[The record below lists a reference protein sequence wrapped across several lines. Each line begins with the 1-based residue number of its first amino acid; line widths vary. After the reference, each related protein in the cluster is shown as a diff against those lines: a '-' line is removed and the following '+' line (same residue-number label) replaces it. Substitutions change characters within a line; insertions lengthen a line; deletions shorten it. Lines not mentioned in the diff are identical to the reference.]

1 MQIQPIVIGTAGHI
15 DHGKSTLVKVLTGID
30 PDRLK
35 EEQER
40 GMTIDL
46 GFARFS
52 LPDGRK
58 VGIVD
63 VPGHERF
70 VKNMVAGASGIDLV
84 ILVVAADDGVM
95 PQTREHLAIMG
106 LLGLSRGLIALT
118 KIDMVEPGM
127 VELASEDVRQ
137 AVAGT
142 FLEDAPIFPLSSIS
156 GAGLEEFKKALF
168 RLASETRPRSAEG
181 VFRMPIQRVFSA
193 HGFGTIVTG
202 IPMSGTLRV
211 GDVLE
216 ILPQGLRGKVRG
228 IQAYQEPS
236 ESARAGHSSAINLS
250 DIEHHA
256 VTRGNVAATPGF
268 YRGVRMLGTQLTALA
283 SLDGPLAD
291 RTAVRLHIG
300 TAEVLGE
307 LVLLDRE
314 ELAPGQ
320 TGLAQLRLEEPVV
333 CAPGDRFVL
342 RLASPALTL
351 GGGVVLEESKHR
363 LKRFKNFVV
372 EELSRAAQSLES
384 PRELLDVVLLRSKA
398 GVHDAAALSV
408 EIKRSREETERLLN
422 DLKAQGKARPLAPGR
437 WIHAERLALDLAE
450 LEQALTAWFGEHSH
464 REVMDVRE
472 LRRTTGFEP
481 GYLDLLLAE
490 AQRQGKL
497 VHAAGGEVRR
507 GGAAAALDA
516 NTQALVDKL
525 LAALAAA
532 RYQTPSPAELAMA
545 LALPEKTLQPVL
557 ELLRDR
563 KQLVFVARDFAL
575 TKELYEAARE
585 AIVQNCLGH
594 GGSLDIPSL
603 RDQLGT
609 TRKWII
615 PLLEHFDAIGVTL
628 RQGANRVL
636 KQR

>member
-46 GFARFS
+46 GFARFA

-70 VKNMVAGASGIDLV
+70 VKNMVAGATGIDLV
-84 ILVVAADDGVM
+84 VLVVAADDGVM
-95 PQTREHLAIMG
+95 PQTREHLAIMS
-106 LLGLSRGLIALT
+106 LLGLERGIVALT
-118 KIDMVEPGM
+118 KIDMVEPGL
-127 VELASEDVRQ
+127 VELAAEDVRQ

-142 FLEDAPIFPLSSIS
+142 FLEDAPIFPLSSIT
-156 GAGLEEFKKALF
+156 GQGLEEFKRALF
-168 RLASETRPRSAEG
+168 QLAAETKPRSAEG

-202 IPMSGTLRV
+202 IPMSGTIRV

-216 ILPQGLRGKVRG
+216 ILPQGLKGKVRG
-228 IQAYQEPS
+228 IQAYQEQS

-250 DIEHHA
+250 DVDHHA
-256 VTRGNVAATPGF
+256 LTRGNVAAAPGF
-268 YRGVRMLGTQLTALA
+268 FRGVRMIGAQLTALPGLEA
-283 SLDGPLAD
+283 PLQD
-291 RTAVRLHIG
+291 RTGIRLHIG

-314 ELAPGQ
+314 ELAPGE

-351 GGGVVLEESKHR
+351 GGGLVLEESRHR

-372 EELSRAAQSLES
+372 EELSRAALSLES
-384 PRELLDVVLLRSKA
+384 PRELLDVVLLRAAA
-398 GVHDAAALSV
+398 GVHGAAGHTV

-422 DLKAQGKARPLAPGR
+422 DLKAQGKARALAPGR
-437 WIHAERLALDLAE
+437 WIHAERLALDIGA
-450 LEQALTAWFGEHSH
+450 LERALESWFSEHSH

-472 LRRTTGFEP
+472 LRRATGFEP

-497 VHAAGGEVRR
+497 VHGTGGEVRKS
-507 GGAAAALDA
+507 GGAAALDER
-516 NTQALVDKL
+516 TQALVQRV
-525 LAALAAA
+525 LAALGAA
-532 RYQTPSPAELAMA
+532 RYQAPSPAELAAA
-545 LALPEKTLQPVL
+545 LALPEKTLLPLL

-563 KQLVFVARDFAL
+563 NELVFVARDFPL
-575 TKELYEAARE
+575 TQPLYEAARE
-585 AIVQNCLGH
+585 AIVQNCQKH
-594 GGSLDIPSL
+594 GSLDIPSL

-636 KQR
+636 KKR

>member
-46 GFARFS
+46 GFARFT

-84 ILVVAADDGVM
+84 VLVVAADDGVM
-95 PQTREHLAIMG
+95 PQTREHLAIMS
-106 LLGLSRGLIALT
+106 LLGLSRGLVALT

-127 VELASEDVRQ
+127 VELASDDVRG

-142 FLEDAPIFPLSSIS
+142 FLADAPIFPLSSIT
-156 GAGLEEFKKALF
+156 GEGLEEFKRALF
-168 RLASETRPRSAEG
+168 QLAAQTKPRSAEG

-202 IPMSGTLRV
+202 IPMSGTIRV
-211 GDVLE
+211 GETLE
-216 ILPQGLRGKVRG
+216 ILPGGLKGKVRG
-228 IQAYQEPS
+228 IQAYQEPTDT
-236 ESARAGHSSAINLS
+236 ARAGHSSAINLA
-250 DIEHHA
+250 DVDHHA
-256 VTRGNVAATPGF
+256 VTRGHVAAAPGF
-268 YRGVRMLGTQLTALA
+268 YRGVRMIGTQLTALA
-283 SLDGPLAD
+283 TLESPLSD
-291 RTAVRLHIG
+291 RAHIRLHIG
-300 TAEVLGE
+300 TAEALGE

-314 ELAPGQ
+314 VLAGGE

-372 EELSRAAQSLES
+372 EELSRAATSLES

-398 GVHDAAALSV
+398 GAHDAAELSV
-408 EIKRSREETERLLN
+408 EIKRSREETERFLN
-422 DLKAQGKARPLAPGR
+422 DLKAQGKARTLAPGR
-437 WIHAERLALDLAE
+437 WIHAERLALDLTA
-450 LEQALTAWFGEHSH
+450 LEAALEAWFGEHSH

-472 LRRTTGFEP
+472 LRRATGFEAEH
-481 GYLDLLLAE
+481 LDLLLAE
-490 AQRQGKL
+490 SQRQGRL
-497 VHAAGGEVRR
+497 VHGAGGEVRR
-507 GGAAAALDA
+507 AGGAAALDEK
-516 NTQALVDKL
+516 TQALVTRVL
-525 LAALAAA
+525 GTLEAA
-532 RYQTPSPAELAMA
+532 RYQPPSPVELAQA
-545 LALPEKTLQPVL
+545 LALPEKTLQPLL

-563 KQLVFVARDFAL
+563 KELVFVARDFAL
-575 TKELYEAARE
+575 PRALYEAARE
-585 AIVQNCLGH
+585 SIVQNCQKN
-594 GGSLDIPSL
+594 GSLDIPTL
-603 RDQLGT
+603 RDGLGT

-636 KQR
+636 KKR